1 MCCTMIVVVF
11 LSLSVIFFFFSSRRR
26 HTRCALV
33 TGVQTCALPIL
44 LPDLFGEFFS
54 EIIRGI
60 DRAAH
65 RRGLQLLLSNMHG
78 NADETTLAIR
88 AMRGRVDGLLV
99 MSPEIDADFL
109 AANLPTGLPV
119 VVMGARLDGAGHASI
134 VIDNHAGA
142 WAAVEHLVAQG
153 GTRLAHI
160 AEIGRAHV

>member
-1 MCCTMIVVVF
+1 
-11 LSLSVIFFFFSSRRR
+11 
-26 HTRCALV
+26 
-33 TGVQTCALPIL
+33 
-44 LPDLFGEFFS
+44 
-54 EIIRGI
+54 
-60 DRAAH
+60 
-65 RRGLQLLLSNMHG
+65 MHD
-78 NADETTLAIR
+78 NADETALAIR

-153 GTRLAHI
+153 CTRLAHI
-160 AEIGRAHV
+160 AGPADNADAPERTSGVRDRKSVGQGKEGDGW